1 MTTITFYEDYEKI
14 RGGYLDRGQH
24 LIDQAAVFRNLNDTV
39 IPQEQ
44 LADSVM
50 IRTVSHLYY
59 LSVRGMKIILVDSYR
74 RNINVNNVGDQLSLK
89 TARRHKISMMR
100 FFSELNA
107 TRSKLRSLI
116 LQCAENPK
124 VKGYLNRVKQGTL
137 KSHRVLLLS
146 HCLDHISSVT
156 WPSEYDVSIP
166 DAMGNTEIVN
176 MYERIL
182 GANCGKKIPEDISN
196 MLDLWE
202 TILAEGE
209 AVPSFCTAEP
219 EISV

>member
-1 MTTITFYEDYEKI
+1 MTTITFYEDYEYI

-24 LIDQAAVFRNLNDTV
+24 LIDQAAVFRNLNETV

-44 LADSVM
+44 LADSLM

-59 LSVRGMKIILVDSYR
+59 LSVRGMKIILADSYR

-89 TARRHKISMMR
+89 TARRHKIAMMR

-107 TRSKLRSLI
+107 TRRKLRPLI

-124 VKGYLNRVKQGTL
+124 VKGYLERLEQGTL
-137 KSHRVLLLS
+137 KSYRVLLLS

-166 DAMGNTEIVN
+166 DAMGNTEIVD
-176 MYERIL
+176 MYDKLL
-182 GANCGKKIPEDISN
+182 GVNCGKQIPEDISN

-202 TILAEGE
+202 TILEEGE

-219 EISV
+219 QISV

>member
-1 MTTITFYEDYEKI
+1 MNNITFYEDYEKI

-24 LIDQAAVFRNLNDTV
+24 LIDQAAVFRNLNETV

-44 LADSVM
+44 LADSLM

-59 LSVRGMKIILVDSYR
+59 LSVRGMKIILADSYR

-124 VKGYLNRVKQGTL
+124 VKGYLQRLEQGTL

-146 HCLDHISSVT
+146 HCLDHIATVT
-156 WPSEYDVSIP
+156 WQYNITITEAMMDENELVYLYDKL
-166 DAMGNTEIVN
+166 
-176 MYERIL
+176 L
-182 GANCGKKIPEDISN
+182 GENYGKKVPENISN

-202 TILAEGE
+202 TILEEGE
-209 AVPSFCTAEP
+209 TVPSFCTAEP